1 MTRSDIGCDL
11 RKSQMNYTPEYQ
23 RAMRTLY
30 LKKIFPGS
38 ECKIVLGS
46 PISTRDAEGVY
57 HKVHSVGD
65 VIDATFKQ
73 MKLGECFFE
82 VTLPDG
88 SQHFVKVTD
97 AKPR

>member
-1 MTRSDIGCDL
+1 
-11 RKSQMNYTPEYQ
+11 MNNPAEYQ

-30 LKKIFPGS
+30 LKKIIPGS
-38 ECKIVLGS
+38 KCKIVLSS
-46 PISTRDAEGVY
+46 PISSRDAEGVY
-57 HKVHSVGD
+57 HKIFSIGD
-65 VIDATFKQ
+65 VVDATLKQ